1 MPQPK
6 QALSDEEIVQ
16 RALRHMKEDNVV
28 LSTNPDDIQPIED
41 YSTMAQDLV
50 KYMLR
55 SSAVEFADEA
65 WVL

>member
-1 MPQPK
+1 MSKSK

-28 LSTNPDDIQPIED
+28 LSTNPDDIPPGED
-41 YSTMAQDLV
+41 YSSMAQDLV

-55 SSAVEFADEA
+55 SSASECADEA